1 MNFTIGDENE
11 KNAFFGLM
19 IETLAQTMTMQET
32 FGIILSLNQEQ
43 KSKINDQ
50 VIQDL
55 LDKKRKE
62 WRQKIKERLFSEFG
76 EMDLKE
82 LF

>member
-32 FGIILSLNQEQ
+32 FGIILSLNEDQ
-43 KSKINDQ
+43 KSKINAKT
-50 VIQDL
+50 VEDL

-62 WRQKIKERLFSEFG
+62 WRRKIKERLFSEFG
-76 EMDLKE
+76 EMDLRD